1 MPAPVASRLWFPAG
15 LTAVYALVLAFG
27 LAHHEMWRDELQAW
41 LLARDSAGPAD
52 LFANLKYEGHP
63 ALWHLLLMPL
73 TRLTAS
79 PVAMQ
84 ALHLVIA
91 STTV

>member
-1 MPAPVASRLWFPAG
+1 MPAPVASRRWSPAG

-27 LAHHEMWRDELQAW
+27 LAHHETWGDELQAW
-41 LLARDSAGPAD
+41 LPAGDSADPTD
-52 LFANLKYEGHP
+52 LFANLKHEGHSAP
-63 ALWHLLLMPL
+63 WYLLLMPL
-73 TRLTAS
+73 TGLTAS

-91 STTV
+91 STSV